1 MCRVVAATL
10 ALFVV
15 GGGLAEGAEASFDRV
30 LVPQGISGD
39 AKMVGDLDGD
49 GLPDVAIAGLGALEP
64 LVWFRYPDWQK
75 TVIATSSQEYSN
87 YGVIAD
93 IDRDGDN
100 DIIVPDAT
108 ISPANLLWYE
118 NPGGSAALDGAQ
130 WSEHGIG
137 HTESWCKDLA
147 VFDYD
152 QDGRMDVAA
161 RAAGSTRPVK
171 IFFQT
176 AADTWTRLS
185 IDGVSAGSEGLWS
198 DDVDGDGDPDIVIK
212 GAWLEN
218 PGATAARTAGNWTEH
233 VIGAAPDDFK
243 AFVADLDNDGNQ
255 EVLFSNSEGSGEIA
269 FWSSSAPRGGAWT
282 KTTIDPSADSVHT
295 LWAADMDRDGDQ
307 DVVAA
312 SMGAGELRVYENTDG
327 GGTTWTKQVVD
338 PSTASLHNAQ
348 VADLGRDGDYDVFGA
363 GYTGQQPAATVWLNQ
378 ANPRLSLDDWTYI
391 QVSASHERVFG
402 LAFADVDRTGSTDI
416 LSGRHWYENPGGD
429 LTAAWT
435 QNAFPQVGGNDPDA
449 LLTTNVDGDLDLDVI
464 AMSGSGGSVYWLER
478 NTGAAGGW
486 DVTLIGNVGTSNHG
500 ISAQGYRAADLIP
513 GGRDEII
520 INIDPCYTFEV
531 PANPGAGNWPRVR
544 VIASSSTAD
553 EGIAVGDID
562 RDGLLDLVGTN
573 GGTGEVRWFKNPGD
587 GSGDWQAYQ
596 MATISDISF
605 HDRVETGDLNGDG
618 RLDVVVSEENGATS
632 GAETHW
638 LEQPADPTSNAWP
651 VSQIA
656 SQGSTNSLRVA
667 DVDNDGDLDVVT
679 GEHKGSLAV
688 VVWENDGA
696 GGFSSHSVGTGKES
710 HFGTKPVDLDRD
722 GDLDLVS
729 VAWDAPQYLHLWRND
744 AASGQQGVATPT
756 IDPPG
761 GTFEGRVEVTL
772 ATATTGASIYYTLDG
787 QDPTT
792 SSTPYADPF
801 FLEPG
806 FDDTVKARAFKT
818 GSTPSGI
825 APAAFLVLPDLSPP
839 TIELVSAEG
848 DPNRVVVVFD
858 EVVDPSTSQ
867 AAGNYIISR
876 GIVVSSAVL
885 GGDQK
890 TVTLSTSL
898 LVSGSGY
905 LLTVDGVEDLSANVA
920 YDSSPFL
927 FVELP
932 SSGSAISRWRL
943 DETTGS
949 TATDSVG
956 TNHGTLVN
964 GPIWQPG
971 SGRIG
976 GALELDGSDDRVD
989 IGNMDV
995 TGGDGLTIA
1004 LWMRA
1009 DDFGVDDAR
1018 LVSKAAGTGEADH
1031 YWMLSTFVGG
1041 ALRVRLK
1048 AGGSTA
1054 TLVSSAGVITAGL
1067 WYHVAATYN
1076 GSTLRLFKD
1085 GLEIAAVGKSG
1096 TVDTNPAVP
1105 VALGDQPQGGRPFD
1119 GLLDDVFVYNTALTG
1134 AELQQLMQLGDPP
1147 SPLIFIDGFES
1158 GDTAV
1163 WSTIKP

>member
-1 MCRVVAATL
+1 VTL
-10 ALFVV
+10 VLFVV
-15 GGGLAEGAEASFDRV
+15 GGSLAAAAEVTFSRV
-30 LVPQGISGD
+30 LIPLGISGD
-39 AKMVGDLDGD
+39 AKMMGDLDGD
-49 GLPDVAIAGLGALEP
+49 GLPDVAIAGLGAAEP

-75 TVIATSSQEYSN
+75 TTISTSTEEYSN
-87 YGVIAD
+87 YGIIAD
-93 IDRDGDN
+93 VDRDGDN
-100 DIIVPDAT
+100 DIVVPDAT
-108 ISPANLLWYE
+108 ISPANLLLYK

-130 WSEHGIG
+130 WTEHEIG
-137 HTESWCKDLA
+137 QTEFWCKDLA

-185 IDGVSAGSEGLWS
+185 IDGVSAGSEGMWS
-198 DDVDGDGDPDIVIK
+198 DDVDGDGDADIVVK

-218 PGATAARTAGNWTEH
+218 PGGTAARTAGNWNEH
-233 VIGAAPDDFK
+233 TIGAAPDDFK

-269 FWSSSAPRGGAWT
+269 FWSSAAPRGGVWT
-282 KTTIDPSADSVHT
+282 KTTVDASADSVHT
-295 LWAADMDRDGDQ
+295 LWAADMDRDGDL

-312 SMGAGELRVYENTDG
+312 SMGAGELRVYENSDG
-327 GGTTWTKQVVD
+327 GGTTWIEQVVD

-348 VADLGRDGDYDVFGA
+348 VTDLGRDGDYDVFGA

-378 ANPRLSLDDWTYI
+378 ADPRLSLDDWTYI
-391 QVSASHERVFG
+391 QISSSHERVFG
-402 LAFADVDRTGSTDI
+402 LTFADVDRNGSTDVI
-416 LSGRHWYENPGGD
+416 SGRHWYENPGGD
-429 LTAAWT
+429 LTGTWT
-435 QNAFPQVGGNDPDA
+435 QSAFPQVGGNDADA

-464 AMSGSGGSVYWLER
+464 AMSGSGGNVYWLER

-500 ISAQGYRAADLIP
+500 ISAQGYRAADLVP

-520 INIDPCYTFEV
+520 INVDPCYTFEV

-544 VIASSSTAD
+544 VIPSSSTGD
-553 EGIAVGDID
+553 EEIAVGDID

-573 GGTGEVRWFKNPGD
+573 GDSGEVRWFKNPGD

-596 MATISDISF
+596 IATISNITF
-605 HDRVETGDLNGDG
+605 HDRVEVGDIDGDG
-618 RLDVVVSEENGATS
+618 RLDVVVSEENGQTS

-638 LEQPADPTSNAWP
+638 LEQPTDPTSTNWP

-656 SQGSTNSLRVA
+656 SQGSTNSMRLA

-696 GGFSSHSVGTGKES
+696 GGFAAHSVGTGEES
-710 HFGTKPVDLDRD
+710 HFGTKPADLDRD

-756 IDPPG
+756 IEPAG
-761 GTFEGRVEVTL
+761 GTFEGRVEVVL
-772 ATATTGASIYYTLDG
+772 ATVTAGASIYYTLDG

-792 SSTPYADPF
+792 SSTPYTDPF
-801 FLEPG
+801 FLDPG
-806 FDDTVKARAFKT
+806 FDGTVKARAFKT

-825 APAAFLVLPDLSPP
+825 ATADFVVVPDVTPPA
-839 TIELVSAEG
+839 IESVSAEG

-858 EVVDPSTSQ
+858 EAVDPTTSQ
-867 AAGNYIISR
+867 APGNYDIDR
-876 GIVVSSAVL
+876 GVVVTAAVL

-898 LVSGSGY
+898 LVAGSGY
-905 LLTVDGVEDLSANVA
+905 MLTVNGVEDLSGNVA
-920 YDSSPFL
+920 SDSALFL
-927 FVELP
+927 FIELP

-943 DETTGS
+943 DEANGTT
-949 TATDSVG
+949 AADSIDG
-956 TNHGTLVN
+956 NHGTLVN
-964 GPIWQPG
+964 GPAWQPVG
-971 SGRIG
+971 GRIG

-1004 LWMRA
+1004 LWIRA
-1009 DDFGVDDAR
+1009 DDFSVDDAR
-1018 LVSKAAGTGEADH
+1018 LVSKATGVTETEH
-1031 YWMLSTFVGG
+1031 YWMLSTYPGG

-1048 AGGSTA
+1048 AGGSTT
-1054 TLVSSAGVITAGL
+1054 TLISSAGELTAGP
-1067 WYHVAATYN
+1067 WYHVAATYD
-1076 GSTLRLFKD
+1076 GSVLRLFKD
-1085 GLEIAAVGKSG
+1085 GLEIAVAGKTGS
-1096 TVDTNPAVP
+1096 VDTNPGVP
-1105 VALGDQPQGGRPFD
+1105 AALGDQPQGGRPFD
-1119 GLLDDVFVYNTALTG
+1119 GLFDDVFIYNTALDAG
-1134 AELQQLMQLGDPP
+1134 ELLELMQLTDPP

-1158 GDTAV
+1158 GDSTS
-1163 WSTIKP
+1163 WSAIKP